1 MRILITGA
9 SGYVGSALIQRLL
22 ELEQDEIYAL
32 DLHPTPKELTRG
44 VKLIKQDLTRYDEL
58 NRRLEEINVDVVV
71 HLAAKITGKP
81 YEIMKANVIGTSNL
95 LEITSRKHPRLVVV
109 ASTAAQLY
117 RNAQYVPIDE
127 KHPVTPVTPY
137 GLSKYLMEK
146 IVHYYHRVYGLP
158 TLIFRQTNV
167 YGPAPNQ
174 KFTVINKFVEHS
186 VNPRSITIHGDGKQV
201 RNFIHINDLTEY
213 YVKAIYHENPDVL
226 AGETMNISGP
236 QEYQIREIAEIAAKT
251 VSEETGIKV
260 EITYTSPSNPPVHE
274 VYVFKISMKKAKK
287 LLNYESKITVNEGIA
302 KLIKWRARQDI

>member
-32 DLHPTPKELTRG
+32 DLHPIPKELTRG

-58 NRRLEEINVDVVV
+58 NRRLEETDVDVVV

-174 KFTVINKFVEHS
+174 KFTVINKFVEQS
-186 VNPRSITIHGDGKQV
+186 VNPSSITIYGDGKQV

-236 QEYQIREIAEIAAKT
+236 QECQIREIAEIAAKT
-251 VSEETGIKV
+251 MSEETGIKV